1 MWLILNPPKLR
12 NQKLQKERSNMQS
25 RTTLAIHKWQ
35 SLFVKQVLWLCIRIK
50 SVLFWQCNYVSEK
63 SWTKHWQDAQAQSL
77 NSYFHSKSP
86 VMEKL
91 LQEIMMMIPRL
102 PTHWFV
108 IGTSS
113 MQYSLPLY
121 HWSSDPVL
129 QLSTHSPCNKIFLPD
144 KTSKTLLWS
153 SFTLYPRWNV
163 YFNSEHITTPHH
175 CRLDSSWAW

>member
-1 MWLILNPPKLR
+1 VWLILNPPKLR

-102 PTHWFV
+102 PTHWLV

-113 MQYSLPLY
+113 MQYSLPL
-121 HWSSDPVL
+121 VL
-129 QLSTHSPCNKIFLPD
+129 RSHPPTIFLHATKYFRQTRHP
-144 KTSKTLLWS
+144 KLCCSPLL
-153 SFTLYPRWNV
+153 LC
-163 YFNSEHITTPHH
+163 TPGEMPISTVNISLH
-175 CRLDSSWAW
+175 LIIAD